1 MINYMCNFNL
11 RQRQPRERR
20 RLCCQLLQNE
30 RGSLFLISLVFLMT
44 VTLYVTITIL
54 SYTTYLET
62 IDNYRFLEQQRI
74 EQRMMT
80 MQQSLTK

>member
-1 MINYMCNFNL
+1 MVI
-11 RQRQPRERR
+11 
-20 RLCCQLLQNE
+20 
-30 RGSLFLISLVFLMT
+30 
-44 VTLYVTITIL
+44 TLYVTITIL

>member
-1 MINYMCNFNL
+1 
-11 RQRQPRERR
+11 
-20 RLCCQLLQNE
+20 
-30 RGSLFLISLVFLMT
+30 MT